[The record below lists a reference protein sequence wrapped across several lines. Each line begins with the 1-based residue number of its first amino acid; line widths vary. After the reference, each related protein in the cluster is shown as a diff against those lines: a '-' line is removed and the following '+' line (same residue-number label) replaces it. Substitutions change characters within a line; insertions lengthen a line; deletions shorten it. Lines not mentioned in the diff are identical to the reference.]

1 MSRITVTNKGRLLQQ
16 ELLKDVVEESFT
28 LKQRDTA
35 SLDWTESSMMTTKSP
50 QKGKTPRK
58 LEGVILGQMTINET
72 IKCELQDLDNENISK
87 NQIVSEE
94 LVNNKFLQAKIA
106 KLNTALNKESFM
118 VSTPKKSEK
127 LPLSLPQITQTL
139 DRGYGSNNYTDS
151 THNMSYQ
158 SRAGSQAAL
167 EYTDRFGVDQY
178 PKILYYESTIT
189 RLIERHN
196 DNKKKFLKTAKQVLD
211 NFDKKI
217 RQHHDQNHKP
227 PELLESMR
235 EKNPDA
241 VDVLL
246 RSTRS
251 QFRKNNRLNTYWKE
265 KYQPYQARY
274 SDLTTKRFE
283 NHMAGVRHFK
293 NEAKL

>member
-1 MSRITVTNKGRLLQQ
+1 
-16 ELLKDVVEESFT
+16 
-28 LKQRDTA
+28 
-35 SLDWTESSMMTTKSP
+35 
-50 QKGKTPRK
+50 
-58 LEGVILGQMTINET
+58 
-72 IKCELQDLDNENISK
+72 
-87 NQIVSEE
+87 
-94 LVNNKFLQAKIA
+94 
-106 KLNTALNKESFM
+106 
-118 VSTPKKSEK
+118 
-127 LPLSLPQITQTL
+127 
-139 DRGYGSNNYTDS
+139 
-151 THNMSYQ
+151 MSYQ